1 MLSILISFP
10 VFSFTGLSRPAY
22 KLFFVSFKIS
32 SISSSDR
39 SANLDVAIFV
49 FSKRYT
55 DDGESRDIRV
65 QLFYVTN
72 KRRASGQQ
80 IGPGPTDRKLLTFNR
95 SLIHGFLDF
104 KKKAFSTGTP
114 VFSTN
119 KNDRHDITEILLNV
133 ALR

>member
-1 MLSILISFP
+1 MLSNLISFP

-55 DDGESRDIRV
+55 DDRESRDIRV
-65 QLFYVTN
+65 QLF
-72 KRRASGQQ
+72 
-80 IGPGPTDRKLLTFNR
+80 
-95 SLIHGFLDF
+95 
-104 KKKAFSTGTP
+104 
-114 VFSTN
+114 
-119 KNDRHDITEILLNV
+119 
-133 ALR
+133 

>member
-39 SANLDVAIFV
+39 SANLDRRTIFD

-55 DDGESRDIRV
+55 DDRESRDIRV
-65 QLFYVTN
+65 QLF
-72 KRRASGQQ
+72 
-80 IGPGPTDRKLLTFNR
+80 
-95 SLIHGFLDF
+95 
-104 KKKAFSTGTP
+104 
-114 VFSTN
+114 
-119 KNDRHDITEILLNV
+119 
-133 ALR
+133 

>member
-39 SANLDVAIFV
+39 SANLDVAIFA

-55 DDGESRDIRV
+55 DDRESRDIHV
-65 QLFYVTN
+65 QLF
-72 KRRASGQQ
+72 
-80 IGPGPTDRKLLTFNR
+80 
-95 SLIHGFLDF
+95 
-104 KKKAFSTGTP
+104 
-114 VFSTN
+114 
-119 KNDRHDITEILLNV
+119 
-133 ALR
+133 

>member
-32 SISSSDR
+32 SISSSDW

-55 DDGESRDIRV
+55 DDRESRDIRM
-65 QLFYVTN
+65 
-72 KRRASGQQ
+72 Q
-80 IGPGPTDRKLLTFNR
+80 IF
-95 SLIHGFLDF
+95 
-104 KKKAFSTGTP
+104 
-114 VFSTN
+114 
-119 KNDRHDITEILLNV
+119 
-133 ALR
+133 